1 VGCERF
7 FGKSGYISQ
16 PWRSRLGVRNY
27 ERIALLSTILNC
39 VYIDPDEVAKEY
51 LARCK
56 KGAWKKKNTIE
67 CLKCFNLERVIAA
80 GDSGMGSPKS
90 ISLDEYIRN
99 SEAEDRIA
107 DVIDVD
113 DE

>member
-1 VGCERF
+1 
-7 FGKSGYISQ
+7 
-16 PWRSRLGVRNY
+16 
-27 ERIALLSTILNC
+27 LLSTILNC

-56 KGAWKKKNTIE
+56 KGAWKKENTIE
-67 CLKCFNLERVIAA
+67 GLKCFNLERVIAA

>member
-1 VGCERF
+1 
-7 FGKSGYISQ
+7 
-16 PWRSRLGVRNY
+16 
-27 ERIALLSTILNC
+27 LLSTILNC

-51 LARCK
+51 LARSK
-56 KGAWKKKNTIE
+56 KGAWKKENKIE
-67 CLKCFNLERVIAA
+67 CLECFNLERVIAV

-99 SEAEDRIA
+99 SETEDRIA

>member
-1 VGCERF
+1 
-7 FGKSGYISQ
+7 
-16 PWRSRLGVRNY
+16 
-27 ERIALLSTILNC
+27 
-39 VYIDPDEVAKEY
+39 
-51 LARCK
+51 
-56 KGAWKKKNTIE
+56 
-67 CLKCFNLERVIAA
+67 
-80 GDSGMGSPKS
+80 MGSPKS

>member
-1 VGCERF
+1 V
-7 FGKSGYISQ
+7 
-16 PWRSRLGVRNY
+16 
-27 ERIALLSTILNC
+27 
-39 VYIDPDEVAKEY
+39 
-51 LARCK
+51 RCK
-56 KGAWKKKNTIE
+56 KGAWKKENTIE
-67 CLKCFNLERVIAA
+67 CLKCFNLEHVIAG

-107 DVIDVD
+107 DVIDVY